1 MRGKVKRCFPLRH
14 VSLQIKVFA
23 ALVVMTVLTAFVLMQ
38 VSLQQN
44 SDVILRKTIREQMQ
58 NAQLAA
64 DGVASVMNYV
74 ASLSKLTSLN
84 NSLQQI
90 AGMSDKLERA
100 EVYNL
105 EYILKDDLN
114 YLIETSGE
122 VAAIT
127 AYFKDERICASSSVN
142 AGVYRRIGQKPI
154 RFETA
159 KLSYTSSPTVVNTRN
174 VDYLVDRP
182 GTNVVTLYRPI
193 ISYMTTRISGILQFD
208 VLESTLSDVFSG
220 VVTTED
226 SAIQMIDRNGYVI
239 AAPDRARLYKLL
251 GLGEK
256 GQTYEDSGAAIYA
269 QDGAESL
276 VIEQPVP
283 GYGWRIVETIPLKSL
298 LAENVK
304 IAREMYMLLMV
315 ILLISLIPIWL
326 LSRAVTRPLH
336 RLAGVMR
343 AAGDGDLTVRADARY
358 KDEVGQLSQVF
369 NGMLERISILMTRMV
384 EEQKGK
390 RKYEFLAMQEQI
402 KPHFLYNTL
411 DNIGAMIFLKNTDDA
426 YRMLK
431 ALGQFYRSSLSGGRS
446 LVTVE
451 KEMEIV
457 NSYMTIQQMRFQNRF
472 SYIIEADDDVRA
484 LMIPKMIVQ
493 PLVENAIRHGIRD
506 CDYPG
511 EVHVRAFTQ
520 GDAVVLNVRDNGIGF
535 PEDKK
540 RALTGGE
547 KIERDGEGFGLTS
560 VIDRLR
566 IYYDPIC
573 SLEIVNNTPGC
584 TVSILIRRKEASE

>member
-1 MRGKVKRCFPLRH
+1 MGEKPKRFFLFRH
-14 VSLQIKVFA
+14 VSLQMKVFA
-23 ALVVMTVLTAFVLMQ
+23 ALIVMTVLTAFVLMQ
-38 VSLQQN
+38 VSLQRN
-44 SDVILRKTIREQMQ
+44 SDVLLRKTIREQMQ
-58 NAQLAA
+58 NAELAA
-64 DGVASVMNYV
+64 DGVASVMNHV

-90 AGMSDKLERA
+90 AGMSDRLELA
-100 EVYNL
+100 ELYNL

-122 VAAIT
+122 AASII
-127 AYFKDERICASSSVN
+127 AYFDNERVVASSGVN
-142 AGVYRRIGQKPI
+142 TGVYRRIGQKPI

-159 KLSYTSSPTVVNTRN
+159 KLTYTKEPAVVNTRN
-174 VDYLVDRP
+174 VDYLLNRP
-182 GTNVVTLYRPI
+182 RTNVVTLYRPI

-226 SAIQMIDRNGYVI
+226 SAIMMIDRNGYVI
-239 AAPDRARLYKLL
+239 AAPDSARLYKLL
-251 GLGEK
+251 SLGEK
-256 GQTYEDSGAAIYA
+256 GRVYEDSGAAIYT
-269 QDGAESL
+269 QNGAESL
-276 VIEQPVP
+276 VIEQPVK
-283 GYGWRIVETIPLKSL
+283 GYDWRIVQTIPLKSL
-298 LAENVK
+298 LAENVQ
-304 IAREMYMLLMV
+304 IAREMYVLLLI
-315 ILLISLIPIWL
+315 ILLISLAPIWL
-326 LSRAVTRPLH
+326 LSRAVTRPLI

-343 AAGDGDLTVRADARY
+343 AAGEGDLSVRAHSRST
-358 KDEVGQLSQVF
+358 DEVGQLSMVF
-369 NGMLERISILMTRMV
+369 NSMLERISDLMNRMV

-390 RKYEFLAMQEQI
+390 RKYEFLALQEQI

-411 DNIGAMIFLKNTDDA
+411 DNIYAMIFLKNTDEA
-426 YRMLK
+426 LRMCK

-451 KEMEIV
+451 KELEIAG
-457 NSYMTIQQMRFQNRF
+457 SYLTIQQMRFHNRF
-472 SYIIEADDDVRA
+472 AYTIEVEADVRSW
-484 LMIPKMIVQ
+484 LIPKMIVQ

-511 EVHVRAFTQ
+511 EVYVRAFAR
-520 GDAVVLNVRDNGIGF
+520 GDAVVLSVRDNGKGF
-535 PEDKK
+535 PEERI

-573 SLEIVNNTPGC
+573 NLEIVNNAPGC
-584 TVSILIRRKEASE
+584 TVSILIRRKEVA

>member
-1 MRGKVKRCFPLRH
+1 MTKKAGGLNSFWH
-14 VSLQIKVFA
+14 VSLQVKVFA
-23 ALVVMTVLTAFVLMQ
+23 ALMVMTALATLVLMQ

-44 SDVILRKTIREQMQ
+44 SEILLRKTIREQKQ

-64 DGVASVMNYV
+64 DGVASIMNHV
-74 ASLSKLTSLN
+74 ASLSRLTSLN

-90 AGMSDKLERA
+90 AGMSDRLELA
-100 EVYNL
+100 ELFNL
-105 EYILKDDLN
+105 EYVLKDDLN

-127 AYFKDERICASSSVN
+127 AYYMDERVCASSGVN
-142 AGVYRRIGQKPI
+142 TGVYRRIGQKPI

-159 KLSYTSSPTVVNTRN
+159 KLSYTNRPTVVNTRN

-182 GTNVVTLYRPI
+182 RTNVITLYRPI

-226 SAIQMIDRNGYVI
+226 SAMLMIDRNGFII
-239 AAPDRARLYKLL
+239 AAPDPKRLYKPLV
-251 GLGEK
+251 LGEK
-256 GQTYEDSGAAIYA
+256 GKEYDDSGTSIYA
-269 QDGAESL
+269 QGGAESL
-276 VIEQPVP
+276 VIEQPVQ
-283 GYGWRIVETIPLKSL
+283 GYDWRIVETIPLKSL

-304 IAREMYMLLMV
+304 VSQEMYALLLV
-315 ILLISLIPIWL
+315 ILLLSLIPIWL
-326 LSRAVTRPLH
+326 LSRAVTRPLI

-343 AAGDGDLTVRADARY
+343 AAGEGDLSVRADARST
-358 KDEVGQLSQVF
+358 DEVGQLSQVF
-369 NGMLERISILMTRMV
+369 NGMLERISDLMNRMV

-411 DNIGAMIFLKNTDDA
+411 DNIHAMIFLKNTDDA
-426 YRMLK
+426 LRMCK
-431 ALGQFYRSSLSGGRS
+431 ALGQFYRSSLSGGNS
-446 LVTVE
+446 LLTVE
-451 KEMEIV
+451 KELEIV
-457 NSYMTIQQMRFQNRF
+457 NSYLVIQQMRFHNRF
-472 SYIIEADDDVRA
+472 TFTIEADDAVKSW
-484 LMIPKMIVQ
+484 LIPKMIVQ
-493 PLVENAIRHGIRD
+493 PLAENAIRHGIRD

-511 EVHVRAFTQ
+511 EVHVRAFAK
-520 GDAVVLNVRDNGIGF
+520 GDAVVLSVRDNGKGF
-535 PEDKK
+535 PEDKIQ
-540 RALTGGE
+540 ALTSGE
-547 KIERDGEGFGLTS
+547 KIERDGEGFGLAS

-573 SLEIVNNTPGC
+573 SLEIVNNRPGC
-584 TVSILIRRKEASE
+584 TVSILIRRKESA